1 MTNPNLRLSI
11 PGLPWASAP
20 ESVGLGTD
28 RLQRLSARLQQGVDA
43 KEIPG
48 AVALVARRGQLAYLE
63 SFGWLHPAEAV
74 PMRADAIFRIA
85 SMTKPI
91 TSLAIMMLMEAGQLA
106 LLDPVAKYLPEL
118 ANLQVGR
125 VLSNAQGQQQVTRE
139 PLVRP
144 ITLHDLLRHTAG
156 ITYGVPGSPNPIKQA
171 YIHAKLGHKNDSN
184 AAFITKLSQLTL
196 LDQPGTVWEY
206 GMSTDVLGRVV
217 EVVSGLPLADF
228 VRQHITLPLQLVDT
242 AFHAPQA
249 DAHRAA
255 WPQPEGPQL
264 QMPPIPAVT
273 SEMAFQS
280 GGGGMV
286 STISDYARLC
296 LFWRH
301 GGMLDGVRLLSRKTV
316 ALMTANH
323 LPAHIRM
330 GPDMAYFGAQ
340 LPTADVGQGFGLGFA
355 VRTAPGLNPLPGSV
369 GDFSWSGIYGT
380 FFWIDPQEDLFAILM
395 MQSMAQRIPYRGWMR
410 QGVYQALIDESE
422 SIAHSAK

>member
-1 MTNPNLRLSI
+1 MSATARLHI
-11 PGLPWASAP
+11 PGLPWADTP
-20 ESVGLGTD
+20 ETVGLGST
-28 RLQRLSARLQQGVDA
+28 RLQRLSARLQQGVDSG
-43 KEIPG
+43 EIPG

-63 SFGWLHPAEAV
+63 HFGQLNPAEGTA
-74 PMRADAIFRIA
+74 MRPDAIFRIA

-91 TSLAIMMLMEAGQLA
+91 TSLAIMMLLEQGRLA

-125 VLSNAQGQQQVTRE
+125 MLPTHEDAPPRVVQE
-139 PLVRP
+139 PLARP

-156 ITYGVPGSPNPIKQA
+156 ITYGVPGSANPLKQA

-184 AAFITKLSQLTL
+184 AQFITKLSQLAL
-196 LDQPGTVWEY
+196 LDQPGTTWEY

-217 EVVSGLPLADF
+217 EVVSGQTLAEF
-228 VRQHITLPLQLVDT
+228 VHQHITTPLQLHDT
-242 AFHAPQA
+242 AFHAPESA
-249 DAHRAA
+249 AARAA
-255 WPQPEGPQL
+255 WPQPEGPQMQL
-264 QMPPIPAVT
+264 PPVPPVT
-273 SEMAFQS
+273 QAMAFES

-296 LFWRH
+296 LFWRN
-301 GGMLDGVRLLSRKTV
+301 GGQLDGVRLLSRKTV

-323 LPAHIRM
+323 LPAGVRM

-340 LPTADVGQGFGLGFA
+340 LPSPDVGQGFGLGFG
-355 VRTAPGLNPLPGSV
+355 VRTAAGLNPLPGSV

-395 MQSMAQRIPYRGWMR
+395 MQSMAQRIPYRTVMR
-410 QGVYQALIDESE
+410 QGVYQALVD
-422 SIAHSAK
+422 